1 MHLRTPHLDVLT
13 ICLLGVV
20 LALSGCKVESPPETA
35 NDTAA
40 RAAPMPAAAAST
52 EKRQVNINVGAQL
65 PPKVRGLLI
74 QEMQAILG
82 ATQAIQAAIVQ
93 GDHETV
99 ASKAQ
104 AIHDSFIMDQQMT
117 AVDKQALLAAVPDA
131 FLERDKAF
139 HELSAQL
146 AQAGHDRDTTRELRQ
161 FSEMIDGCVGCHT
174 RYATARFPGLQTP
187 SL

>member
-1 MHLRTPHLDVLT
+1 MHLRIPHLDVLT
-13 ICLLGVV
+13 ICVVGVV
-20 LALSGCKVESPPETA
+20 LALSGCKVQSPPETA
-35 NDTAA
+35 NDTASQ
-40 RAAPMPAAAAST
+40 AAPTPAVVASA
-52 EKRQVNINVGAQL
+52 EKLQININVGAQL

-82 ATQAIQAAIVQ
+82 ATQAIQAAVVQ

-117 AVDKQALLAAVPDA
+117 AADEQALLAAVPGA

-146 AQAGHDRDTTRELRQ
+146 AQAGRDRDTTRELRQ
-161 FSEMIDGCVGCHT
+161 FSQMVDGCVGCHT
-174 RYATARFPGLQTP
+174 RYATARFPGLQAP
-187 SL
+187 PP

>member
-1 MHLRTPHLDVLT
+1 MT
-13 ICLLGVV
+13 ICFLGVL
-20 LALSGCKVESPPETA
+20 LALSGCKVQSPPETA
-35 NDTAA
+35 NHTAH
-40 RAAPMPAAAAST
+40 RAAPMPAATASA
-52 EKRQVNINVGAQL
+52 EKQPVNINVGAQL

-117 AVDKQALLAAVPDA
+117 AADKQALLAAVPDA

-139 HELSAQL
+139 HEISAQL
-146 AQAGHDRDTTRELRQ
+146 AQAGRDRDTKHELRQ
-161 FSEMIDGCVGCHT
+161 FSEMVDGCVACHT
-174 RYATARFPGLQTP
+174 QYATARFPGL
-187 SL
+187 